1 MVAQANYI
9 GDGLV
14 DEEAFS
20 SAARKG
26 EVVHSSR
33 EQAAKAQLEAA
44 TKDRGAASQS
54 SAAVGRYV
62 CYLCWVAKP

>member
-1 MVAQANYI
+1 M
-9 GDGLV
+9 G
-14 DEEAFS
+14 
-20 SAARKG
+20 AATVEICGPIRIHPTPERRKG

-44 TKDRGAASQS
+44 TKDRGVASQS